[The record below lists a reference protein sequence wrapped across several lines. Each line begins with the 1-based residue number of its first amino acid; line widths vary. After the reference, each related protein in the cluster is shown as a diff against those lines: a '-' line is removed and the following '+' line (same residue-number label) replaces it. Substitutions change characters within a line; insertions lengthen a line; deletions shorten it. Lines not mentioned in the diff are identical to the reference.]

1 MNEDME
7 KMLQEAPAPTLTL
20 EPFAEEKE
28 EPAVVEKEEAVQPV
42 DEKEKIKAIL
52 TPQEQKQ
59 VDAFVKQIDI
69 TNSQMVLQYGASSQK
84 KIADFSESA
93 LGNVR
98 TKDLGEIGNELTA
111 VVNELKSIE
120 DGDEEKGFLGLFK
133 KGGNKI
139 ANMKAKYAKAEVNV
153 DKICKVLEGHQIQLL
168 KDAAMLDQM
177 YQLNLT
183 YYKELSMYILAGK
196 EKIQQVKEQELPELI
211 KRAEESG
218 LPEDT
223 QKAKDLA
230 ELCNRFEKKI
240 YDLEL
245 TRTISMQMAPQIR
258 LIQSNDTAMSEK
270 IQSTLVNTIPLWKS
284 QMVLAI
290 GVEHSAQAAKA
301 QREVTDMTNTLL
313 KKNAETLKLATVETA
328 KESERGIVDI
338 ETLKQTNETLIST
351 LDEVLQIQEDGS
363 VKSPIAKFFSEAH
376 LANILKTAAAET
388 GDLILFVADK
398 PAVVAQALGALR
410 LEMAKRRELI
420 DEDMLAFAWVVD
432 FPMFEYNDEEKRYVA
447 MHHPF
452 TAPRN
457 EDLAMLATD
466 PGKVYAKAYDM
477 VLNGTEIG
485 GGSIRIHRRDVQN
498 EVFKA
503 IGLTEEQAKEKFGFM
518 MDAFEYGAPP
528 HGGLAFGLDRLIMIM
543 AKRDSIRD
551 VIAFPKTQS
560 ASCLMTQA
568 PNDVD
573 EKQLRELHIRATL
586 VKKDK

>member
-120 DGDEEKGFLGLFK
+120 DSDEEKGFLGLFK

-258 LIQSNDTAMSEK
+258 MLQNNNALLVER
-270 IQSTLVNTIPLWKS
+270 IQSTLVNTLPLWKN

-290 GVEHSAQAAKA
+290 GLHHSQQAMKA
-301 QREVTDMTNTLL
+301 QRAVTDATNELL
-313 KKNAETLKLATVETA
+313 KKNAETLKMGTLETA
-328 KESERGIVDI
+328 KEAERGIIDL
-338 ETLKQTNETLIST
+338 ETLTKTN
-351 LDEVLQIQEDGS
+351 Q
-363 VKSPIAKFFSEAH
+363 
-376 LANILKTAAAET
+376 
-388 GDLILFVADK
+388 DLIDTITEVQRIQKEGRD
-398 PAVVAQALGALR
+398 
-410 LEMAKRRELI
+410 KRRE
-420 DEDMLAFAWVVD
+420 A
-432 FPMFEYNDEEKRYVA
+432 EKRLA
-447 MHHPF
+447 EM
-452 TAPRN
+452 
-457 EDLAMLATD
+457 EDELKKKML
-466 PGKVYAKAYDM
+466 
-477 VLNGTEIG
+477 E
-485 GGSIRIHRRDVQN
+485 S
-498 EVFKA
+498 
-503 IGLTEEQAKEKFGFM
+503 
-518 MDAFEYGAPP
+518 
-528 HGGLAFGLDRLIMIM
+528 
-543 AKRDSIRD
+543 
-551 VIAFPKTQS
+551 
-560 ASCLMTQA
+560 
-568 PNDVD
+568 
-573 EKQLRELHIRATL
+573 
-586 VKKDK
+586 